1 MYILKEKIENELI
14 IKKSKFICL
23 LFPVNDIDNANNIIK
38 DIKNKYKDA
47 THVCFA
53 YIIKSNE
60 KCFDD
65 GEPSGTAGLP
75 VLEILK
81 KKEIVNT
88 LAIVIRYYGGI
99 KLGAGGLIRAYA
111 SSVKESLDKIELTIY
126 KEYITIFIKGKLS
139 DSKNLEYLTKDLNVL
154 NKNFTNDITYEISIE
169 KDNLE
174 KIKNLFHN
182 YKVKQE
188 D

>member
-1 MYILKEKIENELI
+1 MYILKEQIESELI

-23 LFPVNDIDNANNIIK
+23 LFPVNDIENVNNIIK
-38 DIKNKYKDA
+38 EIKSKYKDA
-47 THVCFA
+47 THVCYA
-53 YIIKSNE
+53 YIVNCNE

-75 VLEILK
+75 ILELLK
-81 KKEIVNT
+81 KKDLTNI

-111 SSVKESLDKIELTIY
+111 SCVKEAVNTTKLLEY
-126 KEYITIFIKGKLS
+126 KEYITIFIYGKLS
-139 DSKNLEYLTKDLNVL
+139 DSKDLEYLTKDLNVI
-154 NKNFTNDITYEISIE
+154 NKNFQNDITYEISIE

-174 KIKNLFHN
+174 KTKKTFRN
-182 YKVKQE
+182 YKIKIG